1 MRTDDARQL
10 AEECLAATHP
20 QRWRHVE
27 GVAARAVQVRGRADD
42 DPVVA
47 AAWLHD
53 VGYSP
58 VLQDTGLHALD
69 GAVFL
74 AARGVEPLVVSLVA
88 FHTGAEFEAE
98 ERGLL
103 ESLSHFDRPPQELLD
118 ALILC
123 DLTVSPTGEDVAV
136 PVRIDE
142 IVARYPGAHPVHRAV
157 LRSSGY
163 LRACCER
170 AAVLVSA
177 EERGVSVF

>member
-10 AEECLAATHP
+10 AESCLAATHP

-27 GVAARAVQVRGRADD
+27 GVAARAREVRGDSKD

-53 VGYSP
+53 VGYDP
-58 VLQDTGLHALD
+58 ALQLTGLHALD
-69 GAVFL
+69 GALFL
-74 AARGVEPLVVSLVA
+74 MTRGVEPLVLSLVA

-103 ESLSHFDRPPQELLD
+103 ESLNYFDRPPQELLD

-123 DLTVSPTGEDVAV
+123 DLTVSPNGEDVAV
-136 PVRIDE
+136 PLRIDE
-142 IVARYPGAHPVHRAV
+142 ILSRYPRLHPVHRAV
-157 LRSSGY
+157 RRSSGY
-163 LRACCER
+163 LKSCCQR
-170 AAVLVSA
+170 AADLASA
-177 EERGVSVF
+177 KERGLSGF